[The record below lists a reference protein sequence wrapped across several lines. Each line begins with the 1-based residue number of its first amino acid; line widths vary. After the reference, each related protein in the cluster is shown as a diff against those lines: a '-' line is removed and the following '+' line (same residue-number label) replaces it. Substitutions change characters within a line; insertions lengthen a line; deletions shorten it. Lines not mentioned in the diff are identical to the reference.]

1 MFFVCGLV
9 PELKYV
15 RRLTG
20 RSIIRCAVLIT
31 GALLASNALAQQRVP
46 LTLAEAEDIASAGE
60 PGHAALLARAS
71 ALNEQAVAAGQLPD
85 PTMTVGLANFPIS
98 GGGFSTEGMTQAQL
112 AVRQVFPRSRS
123 RELDSERFQSLATET
138 GKNADARS
146 RDVLT
151 ATRTAWLETYY
162 WQRAQQ
168 IVTESRPFFADLA
181 NVTRSMYAVGRK
193 SQHDVL
199 SAELELSRLDDRLI
213 EAGRAKAEARA
224 ELSRWLGVDAYR
236 PIAMKLPAWPQP
248 PSLEDLQRGL
258 DDHPRLI
265 AADAGISATQSG
277 VDLAQ
282 ESYKSGWALDLGYGF
297 RDGFLP
303 NGESRSDFVSL
314 SVEVDLPFFRKNR
327 QDRKLA
333 SALNER
339 RAAVETKNEM
349 HAQLHSQLDLQHARW
364 NDLTR
369 RLTLYENQILG
380 QSASQAQAALLA
392 YQSDAGDFSDVMRG
406 YIDDLNTRLDYI
418 RLEVERAQSYAVL
431 VNLGGVSP

>member
-1 MFFVCGLV
+1 MFLVRGLV

-15 RRLTG
+15 RPLKEC
-20 RSIIRCAVLIT
+20 SIRRCAVLIT
-31 GALLASNALAQQRVP
+31 GALLASTALAQQRVP

-60 PGHAALLARAS
+60 PGHAALVARAS

-85 PTMTVGLANFPIS
+85 PTLRVGLANFPIS

-112 AVRQVFPRSRS
+112 GVRQAFPRRRS
-123 RELDSERFQSLATET
+123 RELGTERFEALATET
-138 GKNADARS
+138 DKNAEARS

-168 IVTESRPFFADLA
+168 IVTESRPFFSDLA

-213 EAGRAKAEARA
+213 EAGRAKAEAQA

-248 PSLEDLQRGL
+248 PLLENLQRGL
-258 DDHPRLI
+258 DDHPRLG
-265 AADAGISATQSG
+265 AADAGISARQSG

-282 ESYKSGWALDLGYGF
+282 ESYKAGWALDFGYGY

-303 NGESRSDFVSL
+303 NGEPRSDFVSL
-314 SVEVDLPFFRKNR
+314 SVAVDLPFFRQNR
-327 QDRKLA
+327 QDRHLA
-333 SALNER
+333 SALDER

-349 HAQLHSQLDLQHARW
+349 HAQLRSQLDLQYARW
-364 NDLTR
+364 SDLTR
-369 RLTLYENQILG
+369 RLTLYENQILA
-380 QSASQAQAALLA
+380 QSASQAQAALSA

-431 VNLGGVSP
+431 ANLGGMSR

>member
-15 RRLTG
+15 RRLAR
-20 RSIIRCAVLIT
+20 RSIKGCAVFIT
-31 GALLASNALAQQRVP
+31 GALLASNALAQHRVP

-85 PTMTVGLANFPIS
+85 PTMRVGLANFPIS
-98 GGGFSTEGMTQAQL
+98 SGGFSTEGMTQVQL
-112 AVRQVFPRSRS
+112 GVRQVFPRGRS
-123 RELDSERFQSLATET
+123 RELGTDRFQSLATET
-138 GKNADARS
+138 GKNAEARS

-168 IVTESRPFFADLA
+168 IVKESRPFFADLV
-181 NVTRSMYAVGRK
+181 NVTRSMYSVGRK

-213 EAGRAKAEARA
+213 EAGRAKAEAQA
-224 ELSRWLGVDAYR
+224 ELSRWLRADAYR

-248 PSLEDLQRGL
+248 PPLEDLQRGL
-258 DDHPRLI
+258 DDHPRLG
-265 AADAGISATQSG
+265 AADAGISARQSG

-282 ESYKSGWALDLGYGF
+282 ESYRAGWALDFGYGF

-303 NGESRSDFVSL
+303 SGEPRSDFVSL
-314 SVEVDLPFFRKNR
+314 SIAVDLPLFRKNR

-333 SALNER
+333 SALDER
-339 RAAVETKNEM
+339 RAAVATKNEIR
-349 HAQLHSQLDLQHARW
+349 AQLRSRLDLQYARW
-364 NDLTR
+364 SDLAR

-380 QSASQAQAALLA
+380 QSANQAQAALLA

-406 YIDDLNTRLDYI
+406 YIDDLNTRLDHI

-431 VNLGGVSP
+431 ANLGGTSQ